1 MPNHEGPSRAQPSWP
16 DKSPCFSESDFMFD
30 YICSVYIVFS
40 EDSEPKCLFGT
51 GLYSCYPVK
60 LTSEM
65 SCANLSTSAQG
76 SPVAPKIFKVHNIG
90 RDFASSFTPKTT
102 TDLGTSDP
110 NSSSHFGGA
119 VANLEDYDDEEITDQ
134 SPWSTKHNGSIRGT
148 HANASEEVA
157 KSNRASYNFQLGL
170 INTAAISRQ
179 YNKSVPARESRETL
193 QHDD

>member
-1 MPNHEGPSRAQPSWP
+1 MSFRN
-16 DKSPCFSESDFMFD
+16 
-30 YICSVYIVFS
+30 
-40 EDSEPKCLFGT
+40 GT
-51 GLYSCYPVK
+51 VLCYPVK

-102 TDLGTSDP
+102 TDLGTSYP
-110 NSSSHFGGA
+110 NSSPHFGGA

-134 SPWSTKHNGSIRGT
+134 SPWSTTHNSNIRGT

-170 INTAAISRQ
+170 INTAAISRHM
-179 YNKSVPARESRETL
+179 YNMNVPAKESRETRH
-193 QHDD
+193 HDD